1 MEFNINHMAE
11 EAIRAINERVR
22 NLKHLNIAVVGKTGA
37 GKSTLIN
44 SVFREN
50 LVETGIGKPVT
61 STMRKISKEG
71 FPLSIYDTPG
81 FELGEDRQKTVRD
94 ELIGE
99 IRKGIASKDIDKA
112 IHCVWYC
119 INANSNRIEPKEIE
133 WLREFAEE
141 NNVTQVPV
149 IIVLTQGFL
158 KSKTKAMKKAIEAEN
173 LDVIGVVPVLAQ
185 ELIEEDDEETIVYKS
200 YGLDIL
206 IELMSSKLPNEL
218 RDTLQNVQKASLESK
233 KKYAQAAVAAAVTAA
248 FGEGFTP
255 VPFADAAMLV
265 PTQIAMIAS
274 ITAIFGLE
282 VNKSIITGFVS
293 STVGTGGA
301 TVLGRTV
308 VSNIMKLIPGVGT
321 AVGGAISGATAGL
334 ITTALGEAYIKLMEM
349 MYKGEIGKDTL
360 LTSDG
365 QAQLTQ
371 LFKDELKKKK

>member
-1 MEFNINHMAE
+1 M
-11 EAIRAINERVR
+11 
-22 NLKHLNIAVVGKTGA
+22 
-37 GKSTLIN
+37 
-44 SVFREN
+44 
-50 LVETGIGKPVT
+50 
-61 STMRKISKEG
+61 
-71 FPLSIYDTPG
+71 
-81 FELGEDRQKTVRD
+81 
-94 ELIGE
+94 
-99 IRKGIASKDIDKA
+99 
-112 IHCVWYC
+112 
-119 INANSNRIEPKEIE
+119 
-133 WLREFAEE
+133 
-141 NNVTQVPV
+141 
-149 IIVLTQGFL
+149 
-158 KSKTKAMKKAIEAEN
+158 
-173 LDVIGVVPVLAQ
+173 
-185 ELIEEDDEETIVYKS
+185 
-200 YGLDIL
+200 
-206 IELMSSKLPNEL
+206 
-218 RDTLQNVQKASLESK
+218 
-233 KKYAQAAVAAAVTAA
+233 AAAVTAA

-360 LTSDG
+360 LTSGG

>member
-206 IELMSSKLPNEL
+206 IELMSNKLPNEL

-233 KKYAQAAVAAAVTAA
+233 K
-248 FGEGFTP
+248 
-255 VPFADAAMLV
+255 
-265 PTQIAMIAS
+265 
-274 ITAIFGLE
+274 
-282 VNKSIITGFVS
+282 N
-293 STVGTGGA
+293 
-301 TVLGRTV
+301 
-308 VSNIMKLIPGVGT
+308 
-321 AVGGAISGATAGL
+321 
-334 ITTALGEAYIKLMEM
+334 
-349 MYKGEIGKDTL
+349 TL
-360 LTSDG
+360 RLPW
-365 QAQLTQ
+365 QRR
-371 LFKDELKKKK
+371 